1 MRKLRKKEGPQLIP
15 IKKKLDRREAT
26 RERKAEAAARL
37 NKAVEK
43 ELIHRLKSRAYGDA
57 PLNVNEDV
65 WRSVLE
71 GDEVAVEDD
80 ITSESE
86 VEDLVENEREFVSD
100 VSDDESVD
108 DIEDML
114 NKMSEDEV
122 DDDDDIMTECVELEY
137 E

>member
-1 MRKLRKKEGPQLIP
+1 MLCRPQLIP

-37 NKAVEK
+37 DKAIEK
-43 ELIHRLKSRAYGDA
+43 ELIHRLRSQAYGDV

-80 ITSESE
+80 VTSESE
-86 VEDLVENEREFVSD
+86 VEDL
-100 VSDDESVD
+100 
-108 DIEDML
+108 L
-114 NKMSEDEV
+114 EV
-122 DDDDDIMTECVELEY
+122 RPSPSFF
-137 E
+137 